1 MGTSARL
8 ARFAS
13 MDQSN
18 QKEVLIVE
26 DEAMIRMVAADAL
39 ADRGI
44 VAWET
49 GDAEEALDALNR
61 HPSIGLLFTDV
72 NMPGHL
78 NGIDLARCV
87 HELRP
92 DVELIVTSGA
102 TVIPN
107 DDLPDHGTFL
117 VKPYPVDRLVEMVA
131 TKLYPSQHG

>member
-1 MGTSARL
+1 MGTAARL

-39 ADRGI
+39 ADCGI
-44 VAWET
+44 VAWEA
-49 GDAEEALDALNR
+49 GDADEALNALNQ
-61 HPSIGLLFTDV
+61 HPSISLLFTDV
-72 NMPGHL
+72 NMPGDM
-78 NGIDLARCV
+78 NGIDLARRV
-87 HELRP
+87 HEVRP

-102 TVIPN
+102 TIIAN

-117 VKPYPVDRLVEMVA
+117 GKPYPVDRLVQIVA
-131 TKLYPSQHG
+131 TKLDPSSRG